1 MDAAMTPTEE
11 EVAYGI
17 DEIVRRDP
25 KGRSSIYK
33 AIGEGR
39 LIARKDG
46 RRTVVLQS
54 DYVRYLRSLPPIQ
67 PKAADKGRS

>member
-33 AIGEGR
+33 AITEGR

-46 RRTVVLQS
+46 RRTVVLRS
-54 DYVRYLRSLPPIQ
+54 DYVNYLRSLPPIQ
-67 PKAADKGRS
+67 PKAGGNVRS

>member
-1 MDAAMTPTEE
+1 MDAARTATEE

-33 AIGEGR
+33 AITEGR
-39 LIARKDG
+39 LIA
-46 RRTVVLQS
+46 
-54 DYVRYLRSLPPIQ
+54 
-67 PKAADKGRS
+67 